1 MARPKLGGRARL
13 ALHAL
18 EAVVGYV
25 LSPLSWWND
34 PIVNIPISAAAG
46 AACASLHSGLFPACF
61 AAAYAATNAAGLAML
76 VHGAAGVTSGLSKPA
91 KLGGSRGKLLKSLAL
106 GLAYTA
112 AATLVYIVVSAGG

>member
-76 VHGAAGVTSGLSKPA
+76 VHGSAGVA
-91 KLGGSRGKLLKSLAL
+91 SRFSRPGRARAWLLRSLVLA
-106 GLAYTA
+106 LAYTA
-112 AATLVYIVVSAGG
+112 AATLAYLIIR